1 MKPFQGL
8 LITLS
13 VLGLALAGPGSSR
26 SAVAAGPHII
36 ISDYE
41 GAAHH
46 RVVASQENI
55 EIGFHF
61 NAFQPNGNFTGTLN
75 SIPIT
80 GVRTAG
86 RHITFS
92 GQSSIGGVTLKIENG
107 QAQFSATSIYLDGT
121 FTLAGNV
128 QPSPNGFYAFES
140 SLPLGPAPPAPLSFQ
155 PANGKIHTEAFPFH
169 LGTEYDGHVHH
180 SSKVSL
186 DSNSMFLDFLVVHA
200 DGTFK
205 GVLGLTPIHGKIK
218 KNGHFTF
225 QGKGPSG
232 PDTLTFHG
240 QGDRSATGLFIDG
253 QVTVVGTGAA
263 AASSGQYFF
272 ETNEV

>member
-13 VLGLALAGPGSSR
+13 VLGLALAGPGSAR
-26 SAVAAGPHII
+26 PVGAAVPHII
-36 ISDYE
+36 VSDYD

-46 RVVASQENI
+46 RLVASQENI

-86 RHITFS
+86 GHISFS
-92 GQSSIGGVTLKIENG
+92 GQSSIGGVTLKIQNG
-107 QAQFSATSIYLDGT
+107 QGQFSATSFYLDGT

-140 SLPLGPAPPAPLSFQ
+140 SLPLGPAPPAPLTFE
-155 PANGKIHTEAFPFH
+155 PAAGEIHAEAFPFH
-169 LGTEYDGHVHH
+169 LGVEYDGHVHH
-180 SSKVSL
+180 FSKAPL
-186 DSNSMFLDFLVVHA
+186 DSQLMFLDFTVVHA

-205 GVLGLTPIHGKIK
+205 GAFGLAPIHGKIK
-218 KNGHFTF
+218 KSGHFTF
-225 QGKGPSG
+225 QGKGTSG
-232 PDTLTFHG
+232 ADTLTFHG
-240 QGDRSATGLFIDG
+240 QGDRSATGLYING